1 MALTPLRWVAAAI
14 AGCLVSGVA
23 LLRNDPPS
31 RRESSVE
38 QRLARRAERL
48 AGHATNTAD
57 RIHLVQLLDSV
68 NTVVAQPTSPLSVR
82 VFHDAAL
89 PAEYAAVLDS
99 AGWRALAP
107 VRDSGHVGVDIVFL
121 YDTVKMVRGSSVRRW
136 YRSRSDY
143 VLPRDSS
150 ERCRV
155 IVHIPSFAASRRSP
169 LTVWRSAETAEQ
181 IAGPCLYYRAFGMP
195 GPQVDAWLR
204 TRGWSFAEGGS
215 WNQGSSQAN
224 FGEDQG
230 WRDNMP
236 LAAILGMRTSVPF
249 LYGMSINGVR
259 CVAARVDACDRAL
272 LEKDRFGPVLLN
284 GTLMSQPFRS
294 WYRDGWNARGLGW
307 REWMLL
313 ADMVRTVGR
322 DRFGRF
328 WRSNQAVPAAFES
341 ATGEPVGEWTT
352 RWAVWQYGA
361 LAGMGPGLS
370 RTGGAMT
377 VLLILLAL
385 LITVRVGARRQFA

>member
-1 MALTPLRWVAAAI
+1 MALTPLRWVAAVI
-14 AGCLVSGVA
+14 AGCLVSGVV
-23 LLRNDPPS
+23 LLRNDQPS
-31 RRESSVE
+31 RPESSVE

-57 RIHLVQLLDSV
+57 RLHLVQLLDSV
-68 NTVVAQPTSPLSVR
+68 KGVVAQPTSPLSVR
-82 VFHDAAL
+82 VLHDAAL

-107 VRDSGHVGVDIVFL
+107 ARDSGHVGVDIVFL
-121 YDTVKMVRGSSVRRW
+121 YDTVRTVRGSTVRRW
-136 YRSRSDY
+136 YGSRSEY
-143 VLPRDSS
+143 VLPNNTS

-155 IVHIPSFAASRRSP
+155 IVHVPALAQSMRSP
-169 LTVWRSAETAEQ
+169 LVAWRSAEAAERV
-181 IAGPCLYYRAFGMP
+181 AGPCLYYRAFGMP

-204 TRGWSFAEGGS
+204 MRGWSLAEGGS
-215 WNQGSSQAN
+215 WSQGSSQAH
-224 FGEDQG
+224 FGEDQR

-236 LAAILGMRTSVPF
+236 LQAILGMRTSVPF

-294 WYRDGWNARGLGW
+294 WYRDGLNARGLGW

-328 WRSNQAVPAAFES
+328 WTSNKAVPEAFES

-377 VLLILLAL
+377 VMLILLAL
-385 LITVRVGARRQFA
+385 LITLRAGARRQFA

>member
-1 MALTPLRWVAAAI
+1 MALTPLRWVAAVV
-14 AGCLVSGVA
+14 AGCLMSGVV
-23 LLRNDPPS
+23 LLNKDRPS
-31 RRESSVE
+31 QPVSSVE

-57 RIHLVQLLDSV
+57 RLHLVQLLDSV
-68 NTVVAQPTSPLSVR
+68 KAVVAQPTSPLSLR

-121 YDTVKMVRGSSVRRW
+121 YDTVKTVRGSTVRRW
-136 YRSRSDY
+136 YGSRSEY
-143 VLPRDSS
+143 VLPRNIS

-155 IVHIPSFAASRRSP
+155 IVHVPAFAQSMRSP
-169 LTVWRSAETAEQ
+169 LPAWRSAEAPER

-204 TRGWSFAEGGS
+204 MRGWSLAEGGS
-215 WNQGSSQAN
+215 WSQGSSQAH
-224 FGEDQG
+224 FGDDQR
-230 WRDNMP
+230 WQNIMP
-236 LAAILGMRTSVPF
+236 LQAILGMKTSVPF

-272 LEKDRFGPVLLN
+272 LEKDRFGPVLLD
-284 GTLMSQPFRS
+284 GTLLSQPFRS
-294 WYRDGWNARGLGW
+294 WYRDGWSTRGLGW

-328 WRSNQAVPAAFES
+328 WTSNQAVPAAFES

-370 RTGGAMT
+370 RTGGAMS

-385 LITVRVGARRQFA
+385 LITLRAGARRQFA

>member
-1 MALTPLRWVAAAI
+1 MALTPLRWVAAVI
-14 AGCLVSGVA
+14 AGCLMSGVV
-23 LLRNDPPS
+23 LLRTDPPS
-31 RRESSVE
+31 RPESSVE

-57 RIHLVQLLDSV
+57 RLHLVQLLDSV

-121 YDTVKMVRGSSVRRW
+121 YDTVKMVRGSTVRRW
-136 YRSRSDY
+136 YGARPDY
-143 VLPRDSS
+143 VLPRNTS

-155 IVHIPSFAASRRSP
+155 IVHIPPFAQSPRSP
-169 LTVWRSAETAEQ
+169 LTVWRGAEAAERV
-181 IAGPCLYYRAFGMP
+181 AGPCLYYRAFGMP

-215 WNQGSSQAN
+215 WSQGSSEAN
-224 FGEDQG
+224 FADDRR
-230 WRDNMP
+230 WLNNMP
-236 LAAILGMRTSVPF
+236 LQAILGMKTSVPF

-284 GTLMSQPFRS
+284 GTVLNHPFRS
-294 WYRDGWNARGLGW
+294 WSWDGWNSRGLGW

-328 WRSNQAVPAAFES
+328 WTSDKAVPAAFES

-352 RWAVWQYGA
+352 RWAVSQYGV
-361 LAGMGPGLS
+361 LPGMGPGLS

-377 VLLILLAL
+377 VVLILLAL
-385 LITVRVGARRQFA
+385 LITLRAGARRQFA